1 MAAKNFAIQAAPLI
15 DALAV
20 LAQKFLDFS
29 QSMNGTPAIII
40 GVLGGLL
47 FLGMIVAKLVPL
59 LQLFGATAP
68 AASAGF
74 SGLGTALGR
83 ASAGL
88 LQGAGAMLVLAGALA
103 IIFLSM
109 AVFSGGAGGPTGG
122 MAMFGFLAGLA
133 GGILLLA
140 GAVALLGLFV
150 PFIVAGAAALAVLGA
165 GLAALGIGLFFVN
178 LEKIRAVADA
188 LMAIRDLS
196 VTTGVSVIADLG
208 DFTDTLIDSEAIIKP
223 MLGDL
228 AILATGTTVQ
238 RINMAKADYDFSTF
252 SQNFENIFKPEV
264 NVQIG
269 DKEFEA
275 YIVEVAGGR

>member
-1 MAAKNFAIQAAPLI
+1 M
-15 DALAV
+15 
-20 LAQKFLDFS
+20 S
-29 QSMNGTPAIII
+29 GTPAI
-40 GVLGGLL
+40 VLGVMAGLL
-47 FLGMIVAKLVPL
+47 FMGLVVAKLVPL

-68 AASAGF
+68 AASGGF
-74 SGLGTALGR
+74 SGLGASLGR
-83 ASAGL
+83 AAGGL
-88 LQGAGAMLVLAGALA
+88 MKGAVAMLVLAAALG

-109 AVFSGGAGGPTGG
+109 ALFTGGAGGPTGG

-140 GAVALLGLFV
+140 GAVSILGLFV
-150 PFIVAGAAALAVLGA
+150 PFIVAGAAALAILGA
-165 GLAALGIGLFFVN
+165 GLAALGLGLMFVN

-196 VTTGVSVIADLG
+196 VTTGVSVIADLD
-208 DFTDTLIDSEAIIKP
+208 DFTDALVDSEAILKP

-238 RINMAKADYDFSTF
+238 KINTAKADYDFSTF

-275 YIVEVAGGR
+275 YIVEVAGGRSGG